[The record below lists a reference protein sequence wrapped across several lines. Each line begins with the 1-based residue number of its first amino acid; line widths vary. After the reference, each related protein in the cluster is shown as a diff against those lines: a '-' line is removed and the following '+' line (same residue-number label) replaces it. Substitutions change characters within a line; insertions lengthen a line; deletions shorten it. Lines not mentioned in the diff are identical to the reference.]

1 MSCHEI
7 AEQARAML
15 SEDEWRLVQARV
27 AGECWDDIAT
37 LFGIEPDAA
46 RMRFARILQ
55 RLKDVLG
62 P

>member
-1 MSCHEI
+1 
-7 AEQARAML
+7 ML
-15 SEDEWRLVQARV
+15 TEDEWRLVKARV
-27 AGECWDDIAT
+27 DGECWDEIAT

-55 RLKDVLG
+55 RLKDILD